1 MKNARFNLP
10 MTSNSKY
17 ILSAV
22 LAAILCSLNISCK
35 KNTDTVAPPA
45 KDVVTKKKLD
55 PYTEVQYGNMPL
67 IISVPHGGTD
77 DPATIPDRTCPGI
90 TTVTDSRTIEMANAI
105 DSVCK
110 VDYGFQP
117 YLVISYLKRTKLDQ
131 NRDLPEA
138 TCSNTAITGIWNNYH
153 LSIDSLVTKIIAKY
167 PLALFIDLHG
177 HGHTKQRLEIGYLLS
192 GNELRNPA
200 SIIPASSSMYNLML
214 QNTSLQINQLLTGP
228 AAFGTLMAN
237 RAIPSVPSQ
246 QDPAPL
252 VTDPYFDGGYNTQRY
267 CSGAYPKV
275 FGWQVETNFT
285 GVRDNQTNRINFA
298 KAFLQSIMQFYSSNT
313 SMQPSTFGK

>member
-1 MKNARFNLP
+1 MKN
-10 MTSNSKY
+10 NS
-17 ILSAV
+17 IIFLTVMLTATF
-22 LAAILCSLNISCK
+22 CSLQTSCK
-35 KNTDTVAPPA
+35 KNTDSGSAPS
-45 KDVVTKKKLD
+45 KDIVTKKKLD

-77 DPATIPDRTCPGI
+77 DPALIPDRTCPGI
-90 TTVTDSRTIEMANAI
+90 TTVVDGRTIEMANAI

-138 TCSNTAITGIWNNYH
+138 TCSNNAITGIWNNYH
-153 LSIDSLVTKIIAKY
+153 LSIDSFVTKITAKY

-177 HGHTKQRLEIGYLLS
+177 HGHTKQRLELGYLLS
-192 GNELRNPA
+192 GSELRNPA
-200 SIIPASSSMYNLML
+200 SIVPSSSSIYNLL
-214 QNTSLQINQLLTGP
+214 QQNTSLQINQLLTGP
-228 AAFGTLMAN
+228 NAFGTLMEN
-237 RAIPSVPSQ
+237 LTVPSVPSQ

-252 VTDPYFDGGYNTQRY
+252 VTDLFFDGGYNTQRY

-275 FGWQVETNFT
+275 FGWQIESNFT
-285 GVRDNQTNRINFA
+285 GVRDTQANRVKFA
-298 KAFLQSIMQFYSSNT
+298 KAFLQSIIQFYSANT
-313 SMQPSTFGK
+313 SMQPTSFGK

>member
-1 MKNARFNLP
+1 MK
-10 MTSNSKY
+10 SNSKY

-22 LAAILCSLNISCK
+22 LAAALCSLHISCK
-35 KNTDTVAPPA
+35 KNADAVTEPT
-45 KDVVTKKKLD
+45 KDIVTKKKLD

-77 DPATIPDRTCPGI
+77 APAAIPDRTCPGI
-90 TTVTDSRTIEMANAI
+90 TTGTDLNTIEMANAI
-105 DSVCK
+105 DSVCR

-138 TCSNTAITGIWNNYH
+138 TCSNNSIAGIWNNYH
-153 LSIDSLVTKIIAKY
+153 LSIDSFVTKIIAKY

-177 HGHTKQRLEIGYLLS
+177 HGHTKQRLELGYLLTGS
-192 GNELRNPA
+192 ELRNPA
-200 SIIPASSSMYNLML
+200 SIVPASTSLYNLMQ
-214 QNTSLQINQLLTGP
+214 QNTSLQISQLLTGP
-228 AAFGTLMAN
+228 NAFGTLMEN

-252 VTDPYFDGGYNTQRY
+252 VTDLYFDGGYNTQRY
-267 CSGAYPKV
+267 CSGANPKV
-275 FGWQVETNFT
+275 FGWQIESNYT
-285 GVRDNQTNRINFA
+285 GIRDNQASRINFA
-298 KAFLQSIMQFYSSNT
+298 KAFLQSVMQFYSSNT
-313 SMQPSTFGK
+313 SMQPASFGK